1 MRREV
6 RKVQNINNEE
16 RSKENTEYKQ
26 WGEVRKIQNINNE
39 ERSKENTEYNQW
51 GEK

>member
-6 RKVQNINNEE
+6 RKIQNVNNEE
-16 RSKENTEYKQ
+16 RSKEITEYKQ
-26 WGEVRKIQNINNE
+26 WGEVRKIRNINNE
-39 ERSKENTEYNQW
+39 GRSKNNTKYKQW

>member
-6 RKVQNINNEE
+6 RKIQNINKEKRRE
-16 RSKENTEYKQ
+16 ENTEYKQ
-26 WGEVRKIQNINNE
+26 WGEVRKIRNINNE
-39 ERSKENTEYNQW
+39 ERSEENTEYNQR

>member
-26 WGEVRKIQNINNE
+26 WGEK
-39 ERSKENTEYNQW
+39 
-51 GEK
+51 

>member
-6 RKVQNINNEE
+6 RKLQNINNEK
-16 RSKENTEYKQ
+16 RSEENTEYKQ
-26 WGEVRKIQNINNE
+26 WGEVRKIRNINNE
-39 ERSKENTEYNQW
+39 ERSEENTEYNQR